1 MKELFNII
9 PNSTGDGFRMKLS
22 TGVIDVPDDNGG
34 YIISSGCGSGKT
46 ESIKSLIRQKYN
58 SGILYCVDT
67 RDELGKMYDWI
78 LANLVNRELGYGDIL
93 RESDVMIISSDK
105 ERSSFLNQYRDN
117 PEILMD
123 KKIILITHVRFWTDL
138 INYFLIYRP
147 QMPVDSFDG
156 DFKKLMIRPDLRRY
170 ILFDETP
177 TFIRPFVE
185 FDRTI
190 LGVFSKTD
198 DTGNII
204 CMSPEEITRY
214 YNRFMRNTRNDL
226 FNQAYKINRI
236 KRDVVLNLIPK
247 YYDSWMLDDNEK
259 SGITFYPVDLCPL
272 GVTIG
277 THILVFE
284 GAGDILLRES
294 KHFTLLDVGQK
305 YNSVTEFK
313 KMGFNLSRKEEFDE
327 NRFTDFIDAIA
338 GVINKKTLIV
348 CWKGINGENSV
359 AGQSEYADKI
369 KEALLK
375 KGIAQELPYV
385 TYYGSSDNKSTNNYR
400 DIDQIVM
407 CGDWTLPNIESA
419 RIRRAYGTTTD
430 TQNQKEWFFSQLI
443 TRIGIRKHDGGTYT
457 VYYTDD
463 FKYDFIGRMYAYFNE
478 NRVISSSHSRES
490 CDWKNR
496 LDSMNI
502 RSNLKNEI
510 VLLAMDDEDMRNAI
524 GMDREYTKEVSFDYL
539 ENLGIKRGKRERARY
554 KALSDILRKIKIT
567 LYIK

>member
-1 MKELFNII
+1 MKELFNITPHI
-9 PNSTGDGFRMKLS
+9 TGEGFRMQLS

-117 PEILMD
+117 PEILME

-147 QMPVDSFDG
+147 QVPVDSFDG
-156 DFKKLMIRPDLRRY
+156 DFRKLMVRPDLRRY

-185 FDRTI
+185 FDKTI

-272 GVTIG
+272 GVTKG

-284 GAGDILLRES
+284 GA
-294 KHFTLLDVGQK
+294 
-305 YNSVTEFK
+305 
-313 KMGFNLSRKEEFDE
+313 
-327 NRFTDFIDAIA
+327 
-338 GVINKKTLIV
+338 
-348 CWKGINGENSV
+348 
-359 AGQSEYADKI
+359 
-369 KEALLK
+369 
-375 KGIAQELPYV
+375 
-385 TYYGSSDNKSTNNYR
+385 
-400 DIDQIVM
+400 
-407 CGDWTLPNIESA
+407 
-419 RIRRAYGTTTD
+419 
-430 TQNQKEWFFSQLI
+430 
-443 TRIGIRKHDGGTYT
+443 
-457 VYYTDD
+457 
-463 FKYDFIGRMYAYFNE
+463 
-478 NRVISSSHSRES
+478 
-490 CDWKNR
+490 
-496 LDSMNI
+496 
-502 RSNLKNEI
+502 
-510 VLLAMDDEDMRNAI
+510 
-524 GMDREYTKEVSFDYL
+524 
-539 ENLGIKRGKRERARY
+539 
-554 KALSDILRKIKIT
+554 
-567 LYIK
+567 

>member
-1 MKELFNII
+1 MKELFDII
-9 PNSTGDGFRMKLS
+9 PNSTGDGFRMQLS

-117 PEILMD
+117 PEILME

-147 QMPVDSFDG
+147 QVPVDSFDG
-156 DFKKLMIRPDLRRY
+156 DFRKLMVRPDLRRY

-198 DTGNII
+198 DTGNIT
-204 CMSPEEITRY
+204 CMSPEEIGIY
-214 YNRFMRNTRNDL
+214 YAHFIRNTRNDL
-226 FNQAYKINRI
+226 FNQSYRINRI
-236 KRDVVLNLIPK
+236 KRDVALNLIPK
-247 YYDSWMLDDNEK
+247 YYDSWMLSDSDK
-259 SGITFYPVDLCPL
+259 AGITFYPVDLCPL
-272 GVTIG
+272 GVYIN
-277 THILVFE
+277 THVLIFE
-284 GAGDILLRES
+284 GAGDLLFKDSRN
-294 KHFTLLDVGQK
+294 FRLLDVDRK
-305 YNSVTEFK
+305 YNCVTEFRK
-313 KMGFNLSRKEEFDE
+313 INFGLFRRNLNPRRFDE
-327 NRFTDFIDAIA
+327 FTTRIA
-338 GVINKKTLIV
+338 MLINKPTLVV
-348 CWKGINGENSV
+348 CWKDING
-359 AGQSEYADKI
+359 GDDGPGKSEYAEQI
-369 KEALLK
+369 SEALLL
-375 KGIAQELPYV
+375 KGVPKELFTV

-430 TQNQKEWFFSQLI
+430 TQNQKDWFFSQLI
-443 TRIGIRKHDGGTYT
+443 TRICIRKHDGGTYT

-490 CDWKNR
+490 SDWKNR
-496 LDSMNI
+496 LDRMNI

-510 VLLAMDDEDMRNAI
+510 IQLAMDDEDMRNAI

-539 ENLGIKRGKRERARY
+539 ENSGIKRSARERRRY
-554 KALSDILRKIKIT
+554 NKLIKVLEKIKIT
-567 LYIK
+567 LLIE